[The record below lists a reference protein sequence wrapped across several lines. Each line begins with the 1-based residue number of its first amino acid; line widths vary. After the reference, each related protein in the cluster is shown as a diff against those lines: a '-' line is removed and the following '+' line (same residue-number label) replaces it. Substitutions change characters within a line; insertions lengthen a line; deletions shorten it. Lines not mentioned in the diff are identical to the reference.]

1 MAEESALDRPSR
13 VMLIGLLVPETTLSS
28 PEPVPPSEVK
38 ATSLAVTTDC
48 GRTAIGEVTFLF
60 APCQVSEPMANL
72 PRAAFWFSKETL
84 KVFFSPAVPKVRID
98 GVTVT
103 LTPGT
108 SVLAR

>member
-1 MAEESALDRPSR
+1 M
-13 VMLIGLLVPETTLSS
+13 S

-38 ATSLAVTTDC
+38 ATSWEATTDC
-48 GRTAIGEVTFLF
+48 GRTAIGEVTVLL
-60 APCQVSEPMANL
+60 APCQVSEPVANL

-84 KVFFSPAVPKVRID
+84 NVRFSPAALKFSTD

-108 SVLAR
+108 LTLAL